1 MKILRA
7 AEASV
12 YLDGLTDDCERSSAL
27 AVHLTWLD
35 YYSSLADSANRNL
48 DTTLDMLLLY
58 QAAVRAFCDNAV
70 DNSVFT
76 VANSKYINLNQSIQI
91 LEKLTDQ
98 KISQYAHRFISEIVR
113 LSDGYSREQDF
124 IILID
129 LFLKC
134 LERCPISNI
143 LNGEV
148 SKSSRRLADCDNW

>member
-48 DTTLDMLLLY
+48 DTTLDMLILY

-98 KISQYAHRFISEIVR
+98 KISQY
-113 LSDGYSREQDF
+113 DF

-129 LFLKC
+129 LLLKC